1 MIEMEQFENLE
12 IIFSEMLLKFASKH
26 DKVAYLVRLIINEM
40 RKWRIFVVVAV
51 VFFGPKSGSLVWA
64 F

>member
-1 MIEMEQFENLE
+1 MEQFENLE

-26 DKVAYLVRLIINEM
+26 EKVAYLVRLIINEM

-51 VFFGPKSGSLVWA
+51 VFLAQNPVHLCGRFD
-64 F
+64 

>member
-1 MIEMEQFENLE
+1 
-12 IIFSEMLLKFASKH
+12 MLLKFASKH
-26 DKVAYLVRLIINEM
+26 EKVAYLVRVIINDL

-51 VFFGPKSGSLVWA
+51 VFFSGSLVWT

>member
-1 MIEMEQFENLE
+1 MEQFENLE
-12 IIFSEMLLKFASKH
+12 IIFSEMLLKFASKP

-51 VFFGPKSGSLVWA
+51 VFLAQNTVHLCGRFD
-64 F
+64 